1 VQVSGFEASTP
12 VITSASIPA
21 SAKVGVPVQFTAAAS
36 DFWGP
41 VSLSWIFG
49 DGGSGSGSAVTHIFA
64 APASHTVTVTASD
77 GVSDTATRTGAVT
90 VTEGPVVSQVSETH
104 SKFRVGSAPTA
115 ITANARESH
124 VPVGTTFHYTL
135 NEPARISIVIVPSAA
150 GQTHQRCLRKAASH
164 GRHGRCKAHVRKWTL
179 TRSGHAGANAVAFSG
194 RVGQTP
200 LAPGHYTV
208 TITAVASGLT
218 SQTRRLSFTIV
229 R

>member
-1 VQVSGFEASTP
+1 VQLSGFEATPP

-77 GVSDTATRTGAVT
+77 GVGDTATRSGAVT
-90 VTEGPVVSQVSETH
+90 VAESPVVSQVSETH
-104 SKFRVGSAPTA
+104 SKFRVGAAPTA
-115 ITANARESH
+115 ITASARKSH
-124 VPVGTTFHYTL
+124 APVGTTFRYSL
-135 NEPARISIVIVPSAA
+135 NEPARISIVIVPSA
-150 GQTHQRCLRKAASH
+150 GQTHQRCSRKAASH
-164 GRHGRCKAHVRKWTL
+164 GRHGRCKARVRKWAL

-194 RVGQTP
+194 RVGRTP